1 MATEAEDCI
10 ERLNY
15 LREEVK
21 KEIHGMTAEGLNWKP
36 LAPNTNSIFA
46 LTTHIVG
53 TESAWIHH
61 FVGNRTIARDR
72 DSEFT
77 SQGRDVTILEDMLN
91 KARDIT
97 VQVIG
102 HLSSY
107 DLSTEKPSGEN
118 GNAVSYRWAILHT
131 IEHLGQ
137 HLGHLTL
144 TKQMYEFTKQ
154 NTL

>member
-15 LREEVK
+15 LREEVQ
-21 KEIHGMTAEGLNWKP
+21 KEIRGMTAEELNWKP
-36 LAPNTNSIFA
+36 LASNTNSIFA
-46 LTTHIVG
+46 LTTHIAG
-53 TESAWIHH
+53 TEAAWIHH
-61 FVGNRTIARDR
+61 FVGNRTIERDR
-72 DSEFT
+72 DSEYT
-77 SQGRDVTILEDMLN
+77 SRRSNVAILQDMLD
-91 KARDIT
+91 KARDVT

-107 DLSTEKPSGEN
+107 DLSTEKPSGES